1 MLKVLIVEDDL
12 IIADSAE
19 DTLLAAIEE
28 KDRLLDQ
35 KKVLAQELQHR
46 VRSNLQLIYG
56 MLSRQLSDTPDG
68 DGQRGIKAIAR
79 RVSALA
85 QVYDH
90 LLGAEMTRTTNF
102 GGYLEALCQ
111 NLAEIQAVPGGDI
124 SLTCESEDRFTGPP
138 RSTRITEQPGLSE
151 FR

>member
-12 IIADSAE
+12 IITDSAE

-35 KKVLAQELQHR
+35 KKILAQELQHR